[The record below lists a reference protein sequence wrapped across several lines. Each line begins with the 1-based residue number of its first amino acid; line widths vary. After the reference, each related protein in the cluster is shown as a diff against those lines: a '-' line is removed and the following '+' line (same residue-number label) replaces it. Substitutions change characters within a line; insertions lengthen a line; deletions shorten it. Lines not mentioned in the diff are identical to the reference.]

1 MVNTVMTSN
10 KKVCSIVYVGLKTG
24 FMFILG
30 KFHPEKADAAYDITP
45 ELRKLC
51 TKFKQQL
58 GDNVYSDSAIDSMAK
73 AFLKKHGWKVAF
85 SDYDERCFADDVID
99 STDILDDDDMLSE
112 SMTTDDVKKFL
123 KLARTGEVKFK
134 FKEVKDNSV
143 RTALGT
149 LKKDVIKKELSDVKK
164 AKRRHR
170 VPNSIIV
177 YWDLDKNSWRSFR
190 KANFIKFIN

>member
-1 MVNTVMTSN
+1 
-10 KKVCSIVYVGLKTG
+10 
-24 FMFILG
+24 
-30 KFHPEKADAAYDITP
+30 
-45 ELRKLC
+45 
-51 TKFKQQL
+51 
-58 GDNVYSDSAIDSMAK
+58 MAK

-123 KLARTGEVKFK
+123 KLARNGEVKFK

-149 LKKDVIKKELSDVKK
+149 LKKDIIKKELSDVKK
-164 AKRRHR
+164 AKRKHK